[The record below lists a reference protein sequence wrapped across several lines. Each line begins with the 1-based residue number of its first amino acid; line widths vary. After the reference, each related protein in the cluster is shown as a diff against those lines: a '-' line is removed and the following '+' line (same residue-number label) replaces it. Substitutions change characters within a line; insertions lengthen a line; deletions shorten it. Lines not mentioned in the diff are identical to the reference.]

1 MERGVSPSSAAS
13 RRASPAGGGSAVLAA
28 LRGMSRTRP
37 PGVRN
42 PADRAAFLRAVPLL
56 RDLPSHVVEEI
67 ARLAVPRPIARGEFL
82 FLEGEAASRLF
93 ILVEGTIKLV
103 RESEDGRQ
111 VILRIVRPT
120 ELFAAA
126 GVWGEPVYPATAL
139 AHRDSLVLALPV
151 DGFRAIVAGSP
162 ELAMAIIR
170 LLAARLREAEARI
183 RDLQNE
189 QVEQRIARV
198 LLRLVGKTGVKTPEG
213 IAIGIPLTRQDL
225 AELAGTTLSTV
236 SRTLSAW
243 HQQGLVIAGRER
255 VVLRQPHRIV
265 EIADGTASRGTPAPS
280 AGSG

>member
-1 MERGVSPSSAAS
+1 
-13 RRASPAGGGSAVLAA
+13 
-28 LRGMSRTRP
+28 MSRIRP
-37 PGVRN
+37 PGVRS

-56 RDLPSHVVEEI
+56 RDLPARVIEEI

-82 FLEGEAASRLF
+82 FLEGEVASRLF

-111 VILRIVRPT
+111 VILRIVRPA

-126 GVWGEPVYPATAL
+126 GVWGESAYPATAL

-151 DGFRAIVAGSP
+151 DGFREIVAGSP

-243 HQQGLVIAGRER
+243 SQQGLVITGRER
-255 VVLRQPHRIV
+255 VILRQPHRIV
-265 EIADGTASRGTPAPS
+265 EIANGTASRGVPALPS
-280 AGSG
+280 ELG